1 MIERC
6 ADAVTDWL
14 ISHYAVE
21 EQDRELYVYA
31 VYSFLMT
38 ISPLLL
44 SLIFGIMMGMVM
56 QSIILIIPF
65 MVIRKYSGGFHAK
78 NAWSCLIC
86 SCLLLILC
94 ISMTSYIKCGFGL
107 ATVTV
112 MALGSLM
119 VLSPVDSEN
128 RRLELHE
135 KKRYKYMTIVLAFAF
150 ELLSAALYLL
160 HMYTYVV
167 CISIGI
173 ILAAGLQIPCIF
185 HLFKVKSD

>member
-31 VYSFLMT
+31 VYSFFMT

-94 ISMTSYIKCGFGL
+94 ISMTSYIKCGLGL
-107 ATVTV
+107 TIVTV

-135 KKRYKYMTIVLAFAF
+135 KKRYKYMTIVLVFAF
-150 ELLSAALYLL
+150 ELLSAALYLFHL
-160 HMYTYVV
+160 YTYVV

-185 HLFKVKSD
+185 HLFKVKRD

>member
-44 SLIFGIMMGMVM
+44 SLIFGVMMGMVM

-94 ISMTSYIKCGFGL
+94 ISMTSYIKCGLGL
-107 ATVTV
+107 GTVTV

-119 VLSPVDSEN
+119 VFSPIDSEN

-150 ELLSAALYLL
+150 ELLSAALYFF

>member
-94 ISMTSYIKCGFGL
+94 ISMTSYIKCGLGL
-107 ATVTV
+107 TTVTV
-112 MALGSLM
+112 MAFGSLM
-119 VLSPVDSEN
+119 VFSPVDSEN

-150 ELLSAALYLL
+150 ELLSAALYLF

>member
-107 ATVTV
+107 TTVTV

-119 VLSPVDSEN
+119 VCSPVDSEN

-135 KKRYKYMTIVLAFAF
+135 KKRYKYMTIVLVFAF
-150 ELLSAALYLL
+150 ELLSAALYLF

>member
-44 SLIFGIMMGMVM
+44 SFIFGVMMGMVM

-94 ISMTSYIKCGFGL
+94 ISMTSYIKCGLGL

-119 VLSPVDSEN
+119 VFSPIDSEN

-150 ELLSAALYLL
+150 ELLSAALYLF

>member
-6 ADAVTDWL
+6 ADVVTDWL

-94 ISMTSYIKCGFGL
+94 ISMTSYIKCGLGL

-119 VLSPVDSEN
+119 VFSPIDSEN

-150 ELLSAALYLL
+150 ELLSAALYLF

-173 ILAAGLQIPCIF
+173 ILASGLQIPCIF